1 MKIINKIGFVLA
13 VLVFAL
19 GLSVLPIQAEEE
31 EELTSYV
38 FDCSWTHTYTYLG
51 KEYVVVHGQPA
62 REILGKDVKVFS
74 FGYIDHNTGNVSF
87 SVYAFSP
94 YPIIYSGSSS
104 GNRFVDVDGEKVY
117 YYQFHGFGTHID
129 FSRGDLLTYE
139 GIPNLTLY
147 SEERDLSA
155 IAENIAQEMAAAG
168 FYDYDDSEWIHEPE
182 FKPDISGAK
191 SAGFSLSDVK
201 FSRDE
206 DYFYASWSGLTDY
219 LGNEDV
225 SKDFVFV
232 SAGFYNSG
240 ISVSKDV
247 GYFYLSDGFLK
258 IPFSKL
264 SNYENDVLSMIKL
277 VPYHYAGSDQS
288 ILYKGQSAS
297 TYFNDLF
304 FDDEWSTY
312 YDPNC
317 FLVNP
322 NMSYTKGNSA
332 LSGTV
337 SAFMGKELNNGFYS
351 YSSRNMKYLLTWES
365 VNTAYEADLSLS
377 HMRIDIVCNDQ
388 EYVFSD
394 SAYSLSSKKV
404 DLSLENILLFLQ
416 EQGIQPVIE
425 SFSIKYTPYYMVGRK
440 TYHGRSIRFIV
451 EANSAGIL
459 QVSQDDDSLGEDSDY
474 TDVDIVQPD
483 DLPIVI
489 PGFTDDESFEFDFSY
504 DADNM
509 FKNFFNSL
517 RSLISYCGQIPALVN
532 KVFSFLPSAYGDMI
546 VIILAACFIM
556 RLLGR

>member
-1 MKIINKIGFVLA
+1 MKFLNKIIVLLA
-13 VLVFAL
+13 GLVFAL
-19 GLSVLPIQAEEE
+19 GLTVLPIQAEEDQND
-31 EELTSYV
+31 SYS
-38 FDCSWTHTYTYLG
+38 FALSGSYPDDIIYSMD
-51 KEYVVVHGQPA
+51 
-62 REILGKDVKVFS
+62 ILVEGRDVKFYT
-74 FGYIDHNTGNVSF
+74 FECRDMEKGYFES
-87 SVYAFSP
+87 SLYAFSP
-94 YPIIYSGSSS
+94 FPFTISQNMGSPKTASTFIS
-104 GNRFVDVDGEKVY
+104 VGDTKVY
-117 YYQFHGFGTHID
+117 YSPVWGVAGGGDPSAWFVLGF
-129 FSRGDLLTYE
+129 
-139 GIPNLTLY
+139 PNRTVFDAYTVGFQNLPQ
-147 SEERDLSA
+147 D
-155 IAENIAQEMAAAG
+155 IAREMAAAG

-219 LGNEDV
+219 LGNDNT

-247 GYFYLSDGFLK
+247 GYFHLSDGFLK

-264 SNYENDVLSMIKL
+264 SNYENDILSMIKL
-277 VPYHYAGSDQS
+277 VPYHYAGPDQS
-288 ILYKGQSAS
+288 ILYRGQSAS
-297 TYFNDLF
+297 SYFNDLF
-304 FDDEWSTY
+304 YDDEWSTY
-312 YDPNC
+312 YDPDC
-317 FLVNP
+317 FLVNS

-332 LSGTV
+332 LSGSV

-351 YSSRNMKYLLTWES
+351 YSSRNMKYLLSWES

-377 HMRIDIVCNDQ
+377 HMRIDIVCSGQ

-394 SAYSLSSKKV
+394 SDYPLSSGKV

-474 TDVDIVQPD
+474 SDIDIVQPD

-517 RSLISYCGQIPALVN
+517 RSLISYCGQIPALIN
-532 KVFSFLPSAYGDMI
+532 KVFSFLPSVYGDMI